1 MINWDV
7 VDHVFKEE
15 LFKYLFLTSLRFSCL
30 ALEMKN
36 GESSGVILEG
46 LQRTFILLR
55 RMIGLPPVQPS
66 ANPTPEDVKDRRP
79 SLAHSLLNVN
89 ARSTNSS
96 IPKSMSSSFIPIFH
110 RFKVYEFQIA
120 LWLNVSSVYRQSKQL
135 EKAVLGVEEAEKMLQ
150 SLAVAHDRVRH
161 QTSRLFR
168 ERTVDSLQ
176 QSNHSVRSSKDA
188 AAAAAASKKPIPLYS
203 GGYWKDSDPALSR
216 LQADIA
222 LEVHSTHVA
231 GFDSIRASEKRKS
244 SRNY

>member
-1 MINWDV
+1 MLWTIFLRRN
-7 VDHVFKEE
+7 FSSNR
-15 LFKYLFLTSLRFSCL
+15 LFISLRFSCL

-36 GESSGVILEG
+36 GETSGVILEG
-46 LQRTFILLR
+46 LQRTFVLLR
-55 RMIGLPPVQPS
+55 RMIGLPPIQPTG
-66 ANPTPEDVKDRRP
+66 NPIAEDGRERRT

-135 EKAVLGVEEAEKMLQ
+135 EKASLGVEEAEKMLQ
-150 SLAVAHDRVRH
+150 ALAIAHDRVRH

-176 QSNHSVRSSKDA
+176 QSNHSVRSAKDA
-188 AAAAAASKKPIPLYS
+188 AAAAAAASKRPIPLYS

-216 LQADIA
+216 LQADVA
-222 LEVHSTHVA
+222 LEVQ
-231 GFDSIRASEKRKS
+231 
-244 SRNY
+244 